1 MARKN
6 RSQGFRLENINDTKN
21 YLIEEINWNGLVSK
35 NHKKVCTTLN
45 HIEHSL
51 ILGSKVTECSSISA
65 LASLVTVPI
74 GFTSS
79 TIGLRI
85 CAITAAIKKYK
96 SKIKKKKKKYDKI
109 VLLATSKLNTIEVI
123 ISKSLIHSVIS
134 HDEFVLINNV
144 FKKYRLRKKC
154 LYLEFFWSAF
164 SGIWTEYRETRS
176 IST

>member
-6 RSQGFRLENINDTKN
+6 RSQGFRLENINETKN
-21 YLIEEINWNGLVSK
+21 YLIEEINWNELVSK

-45 HIEHSL
+45 LIEHSL
-51 ILGSKVTECSSISA
+51 ILGSKVTECSSISV

-96 SKIKKKKKKYDKI
+96 SKFRKKKKK
-109 VLLATSKLNTIEVI
+109 V
-123 ISKSLIHSVIS
+123 
-134 HDEFVLINNV
+134 
-144 FKKYRLRKKC
+144 
-154 LYLEFFWSAF
+154 W
-164 SGIWTEYRETRS
+164 
-176 IST
+176 